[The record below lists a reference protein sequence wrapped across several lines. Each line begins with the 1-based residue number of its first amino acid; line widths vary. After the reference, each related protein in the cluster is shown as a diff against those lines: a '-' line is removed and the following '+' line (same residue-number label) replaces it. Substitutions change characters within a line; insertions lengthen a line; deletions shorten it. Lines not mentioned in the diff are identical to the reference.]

1 MSLQENIK
9 MVKEELNS
17 EEKFFEKAVMTE
29 KFIKKYKKIMIASVI
44 TVAVIIGAN
53 IAYTANKESKIAEA
67 NVAFSNLQANPN
79 NTAALNELKALSPN
93 LHDVWLYAQAVANED
108 LEAVKSLK
116 NSKALIV
123 SDLVKYELA
132 QDPVSL
138 ENYASK
144 QDAIFRDLALVK
156 AAVML
161 INENKIDEAK
171 NKLSKVSKESSLKNL
186 VAALMHYGIK

>member
-29 KFIKKYKKIMIASVI
+29 RFIKKYKKLMIASVI
-44 TVAVIIGAN
+44 TVVVIVGAN
-53 IAYTANKESKIAEA
+53 IAYTANKESKIEA
-67 NVAFSNLQANPN
+67 ANIAFFNLQADPN
-79 NTAALNELKALSPN
+79 NSAALNELKELSPN
-93 LHDVWLYAQAVANED
+93 LHDVWIYSQAIANKD
-108 LEAVKSLK
+108 FQTIKSLK
-116 NSKALIV
+116 NSKTLIV

-132 QDPVSL
+132 QDPASL

-144 QDAIFRDLALVK
+144 QDAIYKDLALVQ

-161 INENKIDEAK
+161 IKENKINEAK
-171 NKLSKVSKESSLKNL
+171 NKLLKVSKESSLKNI
-186 VAALMHYGIK
+186 VAALMHYGIE